1 MSVSPLNDGSPLPS
15 GWSHTTAGN
24 FRRKRSETFN
34 PTVALEGDY
43 ELWSIPSH
51 ATGAP
56 EIVAAR
62 DIGSNKQHVTPGD
75 VLISRINPR
84 LNRTWVVGSK
94 QDHVQIAS
102 TEWIVFPLSQALD
115 SRFLATL
122 LSDSR
127 IKNFLA
133 ANASGVGG
141 SLTRVRPELFDNILL
156 PIPPLKEQRRIICRI
171 EALFDEID
179 RGVESLRDAKWT
191 IDLYRQSLLKYAF
204 EGRLTAEWRA
214 ENPDKLESPGAF
226 LARIRE
232 ERESCYKAALG
243 NWEREVAEWRERGEV
258 GRKPAKPKRPKLRFP
273 DHARLQLVLPELPY
287 GWTWSH
293 LGHSSSGPEYGT
305 AAKSSASGEV
315 AVLRMG
321 NIQNGRFDWS
331 DLVYTSDQ
339 EQIERYSLQPGDV
352 LFNRTN
358 SPELVGKT
366 AIYRGERPA
375 LFAGYLVRV
384 NHISQITLGPYIA
397 HFLNSPLAREHGK
410 SVKTDGVNQSNI
422 NATKLQEYPFP
433 FCSLAEQAEVVRI
446 LDTILEATEALDR
459 EIDANLARAEAL
471 RQSIL
476 KKAFSGQLLPQDPN
490 DEPAATLLQRI
501 EAENAPHTPKRGI
514 TEKTGATRGL
524 VRRASRGAV
533 RNADV

>member
-1 MSVSPLNDGSPLPS
+1 MTGLPTGWTSGPLSNFIEPRGKKVSPADFPELPFI
-15 GWSHTTAGN
+15 GMDHVEPHTTRIVGSVPSRQMKSSASRFFKHDVLYGRLRPYLNKVAQPKFDGLASGEFIVFEGN
-24 FRRKRSETFN
+24 KLVDPSFLRYRLHARDFVNFASHLN
-34 PTVALEGDY
+34 EGDRPRVNFAQIGDF
-43 ELWSIPSH
+43 EVSVPP
-51 ATGAP
+51 P
-56 EIVAAR
+56 E
-62 DIGSNKQHVTPGD
+62 
-75 VLISRINPR
+75 
-84 LNRTWVVGSK
+84 
-94 QDHVQIAS
+94 
-102 TEWIVFPLSQALD
+102 
-115 SRFLATL
+115 
-122 LSDSR
+122 
-127 IKNFLA
+127 
-133 ANASGVGG
+133 
-141 SLTRVRPELFDNILL
+141 
-156 PIPPLKEQRRIICRI
+156 EQRRIVARI
-171 EALFDEID
+171 EGLFDEID
-179 RGVESLRDAKWT
+179 RGIESLRDAKQA
-191 IDLYRQSLLKYAF
+191 IELYHQSLLKAAF
-204 EGRLTAEWRA
+204 EGRLTADWRA

-243 NWEREVAEWRERGEV
+243 NWEREVAEWRECGEV

-293 LGHSSSGPEYGT
+293 LGQSSSGPEYGT

-339 EQIERYSLQPGDV
+339 EQIARYSLQPGDV

-384 NHISQITLGPYIA
+384 NHISQIALGPYVA

-422 NATKLQEYPFP
+422 NASKLQEYPFP
-433 FCSLAEQAEVVRI
+433 CCSLAEQAEVVRI
-446 LDTILEATEALDR
+446 LDTSLEATEVLDC
-459 EIDANLARAEAL
+459 EIDANLTRAEAL

-476 KKAFSGQLLPQDPN
+476 KKAFSGQLVPQDPN

-501 EAENAPHTPKRGI
+501 EAEDAPCKPKG
-514 TEKTGATRGL
+514 TTRRKREPRAARSGERHA
-524 VRRASRGAV
+524 RRQGT
-533 RNADV
+533 